1 MPQRTARDVPSHR
14 TLAVVGCG
22 AVGAAA
28 AYASF
33 TKRVASRILLVDRD
47 AARAE
52 GEAMDLM
59 HGQALVGRV
68 QVHACGYEELGEAD
82 VVLVAAGANQRRGES
97 RLALLE
103 RNANVMRDVI
113 EALDAHAPDAVVI
126 VSTNPVDLLTKLA
139 IRSSKRP
146 EARIFGTG
154 TTLDSARFRA
164 LLGER
169 FGTSPR
175 SVHAYVLGEHGDSE
189 VPIWSNASVGGVPL
203 ALLGR
208 DAPSLGAS
216 LDDAARTDI
225 AERTRHAAAHVIER
239 KGYTNLA
246 IGLVL
251 AELADVVLSDQR
263 SVHTVSVLSHGAY
276 GIDDVALGLPC
287 VVGRE
292 GIAARL
298 TPTLDEEERAA
309 LRASADV
316 LARHWKDAG
325 LDERIAP

>member
-1 MPQRTARDVPSHR
+1 MRVAMPQEIARDVPPRR

-28 AYASF
+28 AYAAF
-33 TKRVASRILLVDRD
+33 TKRVASEILLVDQ
-47 AARAE
+47 APARAE

-68 QVHACGYEELGEAD
+68 VVRAVGYEALGSAD
-82 VVLVAAGANQRRGES
+82 VVLVAAGANQKRGES
-97 RLALLE
+97 RLDLLQK
-103 RNANVMRDVI
+103 NAKVMRDVVA
-113 EALDAHAPDAVVI
+113 ALDAHAPEAIVI

-139 IRSSKRP
+139 IRSSRRP
-146 EARIFGTG
+146 AAKIFGTG

-189 VPIWSNASVGGVPL
+189 VPVWSNATVGGVPVGH
-203 ALLGR
+203 ATT
-208 DAPSLGAS
+208 LGA
-216 LDDAARTDI
+216 LDEAARHEI
-225 AERTRHAAAHVIER
+225 GERTRHAAAHVIER

-263 SVHTVSVLSHGAY
+263 SVHTVSALTEGAY

-287 VVGRE
+287 VIGRE
-292 GIAARL
+292 GVVARL
-298 TPTLDEEERAA
+298 VPDLDEAETAA
-309 LRASADV
+309 LRASAAV
-316 LARHWKDAG
+316 LARHWRDAG
-325 LDERIAP
+325 LD